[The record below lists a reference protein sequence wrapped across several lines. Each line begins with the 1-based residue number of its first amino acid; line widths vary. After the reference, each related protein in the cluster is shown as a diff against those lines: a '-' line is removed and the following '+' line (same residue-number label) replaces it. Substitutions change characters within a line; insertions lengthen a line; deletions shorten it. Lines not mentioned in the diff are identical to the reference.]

1 MARTV
6 LVTGA
11 AGGLGRALIPV
22 LRSRDWR
29 VRALVHRRPV
39 EAADEQVGGDLRD
52 AASLVRAADGAEAVL
67 HLAARTHARR
77 TADYS
82 EANVEGT
89 RRLLAAGLPRFVH
102 VSTRAI
108 GEGGGGY
115 SDSKREAER
124 LVERSEAEWVIV
136 RLPEVYGAGST
147 EGVDAI
153 IEGARRGR
161 AIPLVGR
168 GDDEVCP
175 VHIDDVT
182 AALAAALDAPRGR
195 TYTLAGECMTTRAF
209 VEACVSTFGGGRI
222 VRVPVAAVRA
232 LGLASRV
239 APLPLYPDQLARLRA
254 PKPAP
259 SPEAADELGFAPRPL
274 AEGLRALTS
283 PAL

>member
-11 AGGLGRALIPV
+11 AGGLGRALLPA
-22 LRSRDWR
+22 LRDRGWT

-39 EAADEQVGGDLRD
+39 AGADEQFAGDLGD
-52 AASLVRAADGAEAVL
+52 AASLERAAAGVDAVL

-77 TADYS
+77 AADYV

-89 RRLLAAGLPRFVH
+89 RRLLAAGVPRFLH

-115 SDSKREAER
+115 SESKRAAER
-124 LVERSEAEWVIV
+124 LVEGSGAAWTIV
-136 RLPEVYGAGST
+136 RLPEVYGAGSA

-153 IEGARRGR
+153 IDSARKGGV
-161 AIPLVGR
+161 IPVVGR

-175 VHIDDVT
+175 VHVDDVT
-182 AALAAALDAPRGR
+182 VALAAALDAPPGR
-195 TYTLAGECMTTRAF
+195 TYTLAGECTTTRAF
-209 VEACVSTFGGGRI
+209 AEACVAHFGGGRI
-222 VRVPVAAVRA
+222 VSVPVAAVRA
-232 LGLASRV
+232 LSLAARV

-254 PKPAP
+254 PKPP
-259 SPEAADELGFAPRPL
+259 PTPEAGPDLGFAPRPL
-274 AEGLRALTS
+274 RDGLLALDR
-283 PAL
+283 

>member
-29 VRALVHRRPV
+29 VRALVHRRAV
-39 EAADEQVGGDLRD
+39 EAADEQVAGDLGD
-52 AASLVRAADGAEAVL
+52 AASLRAGATGADAVL

-77 TADYS
+77 TADYF

-89 RRLLAAGLPRFVH
+89 RRLLAAGVPRFVH

-115 SDSKREAER
+115 SDSKRQAEQ
-124 LVERSEAEWVIV
+124 LVERSGAEWTIV
-136 RLPEVYGAGST
+136 RLPEVYGAGGA
-147 EGVDAI
+147 EGVDRI
-153 IEGARRGR
+153 IDGARRGG
-161 AIPLVGR
+161 AIPLVGA
-168 GDDEVCP
+168 GTDEICP
-175 VHIDDVT
+175 VHVDDVT
-182 AALAAALDAPRGR
+182 AALAAALDAPAGR

-209 VEACVSTFGGGRI
+209 ADACVGMFGGGRV
-222 VRVPVAAVRA
+222 VRVPVAALRA
-232 LGLASRV
+232 LGVASRV

-254 PKPAP
+254 PKPPP
-259 SPEAADELGFAPRPL
+259 SPEAGPDLGFAPRPL
-274 AEGLRALTS
+274 RDGLRTLGR
-283 PAL
+283 